1 MGISSGLGSR
11 ARIVQPMVSER
22 ERARALLD
30 QALAEARS
38 HGASRIVALHCV
50 VYGPSQEIEVSLRR
64 ILAELS
70 IGTLAE
76 GTQIITRAGSSCFIC
91 WNCCALRFESDDEEA
106 ACPNCGHTAELI
118 PVEITF
124 ALDHIEVAASE
135 VKEE

>member
-1 MGISSGLGSR
+1 MR
-11 ARIVQPMVSER
+11 PMVSER
-22 ERARALLD
+22 ERVRALLN

-38 HGASRIVALHCV
+38 HGASQIVALHFV
-50 VYGPSQEIEVSLRR
+50 VYGPSQEIEVGLRR
-64 ILAELS
+64 ILEELS

-76 GTQIITRAGSSCFIC
+76 GAHIITRAGPSCFIC
-91 WNCCALRFESDDEEA
+91 WNCCALRFESDDEEV

-124 ALDHIEVAASE
+124 ALDHIEVAVSE